1 MVFQRELKNKKCI
14 VISTCITSSTAD
26 ERLTWVKSELKT
38 VSMKYQSMHMQNW
51 CTVHRCYLD
60 TPDSQQSG
68 LLLLTNT
75 RELFPFYLDPQIM
88 TPAQRGLRISLLKHH
103 LSYSLLLENH
113 WELQPEWKTT
123 LFPASVMLQER
134 RCLRFSVAQTFHSL
148 LCFASFYCMETC
160 IRQLYVT
167 VCNSKE
173 GEKWSGLHQ
182 TDPSKEIW
190 TETEKEVKKRNRP

>member
-1 MVFQRELKNKKCI
+1 
-14 VISTCITSSTAD
+14 
-26 ERLTWVKSELKT
+26 
-38 VSMKYQSMHMQNW
+38 MQNW
-51 CTVHRCYLD
+51 CTVHKRD
-60 TPDSQQSG
+60 TGTPDFISAVCLLPNTDHMCLHLMKIHRSWLLHSG
-68 LLLLTNT
+68 GSAEA
-75 RELFPFYLDPQIM
+75 RSD
-88 TPAQRGLRISLLKHH
+88 LRISLLKHH
-103 LSYSLLLENH
+103 PSNSLLLENH

-190 TETEKEVKKRNRP
+190 TETEKEVKKRNWP